1 MKTTIEVENIK
12 CGGCA
17 NSIRR
22 ELGTIQG
29 VFTVEVDIV
38 NGTIVAEH
46 TDEVDREHIAAKL
59 LKMGYYETGT
69 VNGFDAI
76 KADAKSFVSCVIGR
90 VSK

>member
-17 NSIRR
+17 NSIRK

-46 TDEVDREHIAAKL
+46 TDEVDREQIAAKL